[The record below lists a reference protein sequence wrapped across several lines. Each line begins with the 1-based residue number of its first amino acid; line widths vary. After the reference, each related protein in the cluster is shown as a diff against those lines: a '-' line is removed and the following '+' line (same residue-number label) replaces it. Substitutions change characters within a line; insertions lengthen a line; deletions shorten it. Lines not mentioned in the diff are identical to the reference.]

1 MSDLTTVF
9 RRPILFSGAMV
20 RAILEGRKTQTRRV
34 CKPADMNSVLPR
46 EFRDRVAGAAGVEYT
61 PDWANAVYPARVSGW
76 IAWGQGVMPNLAEFT
91 KQQYEHGFP
100 CPYGAHGVRLW
111 VRETW
116 AVRNRPAG
124 PRIEYRADGASAPLP
139 THHDIRDEGGRVDL
153 TRYVADRWRPSIHM
167 PRWASR
173 ITLEVA
179 GVRVERVQD
188 ISEADAQREGWD
200 FSNVDP
206 YTTYDPVRQS
216 KAREWFAALWDG
228 INDARGYGWQANPWV
243 WVVEFGRIKP

>member
-34 CKPADMNSVLPR
+34 IKPEWSRCLDLDDEADR
-46 EFRDRVAGAAGVEYT
+46 AKAVA
-61 PDWANAVYPARVSGW
+61 
-76 IAWGQGVMPNLAEFT
+76 Q
-91 KQQYEHGFP
+91 
-100 CPYGAHGVRLW
+100 CPYGLPGGRLW

-116 AVRNRPAG
+116 AASLDSDGDMQEP
-124 PRIEYRADGASAPLP
+124 IIYRATYDESLYGPLAPRFDARA
-139 THHDIRDEGGRVDL
+139 TEIWDTVGNTG
-153 TRYVADRWRPSIHM
+153 WRPSIHM
-167 PRWASR
+167 PRAYSR
-173 ITLEVA
+173 ITLEIA
-179 GVRVERVQD
+179 SVRVERVQD